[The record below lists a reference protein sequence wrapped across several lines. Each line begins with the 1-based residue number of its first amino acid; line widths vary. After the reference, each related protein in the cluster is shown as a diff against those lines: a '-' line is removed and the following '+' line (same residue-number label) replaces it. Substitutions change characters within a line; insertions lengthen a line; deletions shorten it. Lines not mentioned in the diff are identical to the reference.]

1 MIVTLD
7 FEETERKG
15 NAFKVKVRY
24 IGDSLRER
32 EGWLRITRRGV
43 CRVYVPSLSCEYAME
58 LKNATNNKKT
68 ETK

>member
-15 NAFKVKVRY
+15 NALKVKVKY
-24 IGDSLRER
+24 IGDSFRER
-32 EGWLRITRRGV
+32 EGWLRITRKGV
-43 CRVYVPSLSCEYAME
+43 CRVYIPTLNYEYTME